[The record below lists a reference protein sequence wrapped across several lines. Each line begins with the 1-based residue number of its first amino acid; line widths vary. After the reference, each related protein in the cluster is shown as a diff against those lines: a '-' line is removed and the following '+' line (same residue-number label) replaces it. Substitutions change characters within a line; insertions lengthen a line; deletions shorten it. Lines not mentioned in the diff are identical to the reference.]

1 VSKLLTAAQ
10 LTGQVDSHLVTLA
23 NGHRLHPEA
32 AAAFALL
39 QQDASAAGFELA
51 IASSFR
57 SYDRQLA
64 IFNGKACCQRPVHDE
79 RGQVVDMNAL
89 NSMEKLAAILRFSAL
104 PGASRHHWGTDIDVY
119 DAAAM
124 PAAYQL
130 QLSPEEVAPGAIFDP
145 LHRWLDRRMNAAQSH
160 GFYRP
165 YAEDHGGVAVER
177 WHLSFAPI
185 SEGLETVLDAS
196 TLQQCWGDEL
206 LLREEIAKD
215 LEAIIDSY
223 VKVPKGW
230 CSMV

>member
-1 VSKLLTAAQ
+1 
-10 LTGQVDSHLVTLA
+10 
-23 NGHRLHPEA
+23 
-32 AAAFALL
+32 
-39 QQDASAAGFELA
+39 
-51 IASSFR
+51 
-57 SYDRQLA
+57 
-64 IFNGKACCQRPVHDE
+64 
-79 RGQVVDMNAL
+79 
-89 NSMEKLAAILRFSAL
+89 
-104 PGASRHHWGTDIDVY
+104 
-119 DAAAM
+119 M

-145 LHRWLDRRMNAAQSH
+145 LHRWLDGRMNAAQSH
-160 GFYRP
+160 GFFRP

-215 LEAIIDSY
+215 LGAIIDSY